1 LHGTVNEAFNLL
13 PNGILIFDIKKKQIT
28 FANKEMADILGV
40 SLTDFISSNNLHDTL
55 IDKVCKFH

>member
-1 LHGTVNEAFNLL
+1 MNEAFNLL

>member
-1 LHGTVNEAFNLL
+1 VNEAFNLL